1 MTGQQRYAE
10 ESEWCGRWDK
20 EGCRDAPSCW
30 LTLLVRKSNERIRDM
45 FFRTTDCVPGLA
57 AAGLLAL
64 LVVFCEDASAA
75 PRAKQPA
82 AASAG
87 AAARNLELVNRPT
100 RPADAEYTEPAV
112 GTEVFTERYPDGKV
126 KVEREVALDA
136 EGNYVNHGP
145 WRMWTASGQLIAE
158 GNYEH
163 GKRIGLWTR
172 WHERND
178 SPILNQGSFRQFKP
192 PFLSQA
198 NFIDDV
204 MDGEWV
210 IFDANQRKCC
220 QVSLSHGKR
229 DGLTIYW
236 LPNETTI
243 RQEMYSQGVPID
255 DVLELDPK
263 TGQLVPTISY
273 LNGHRLITE
282 KSDYPRGK
290 QPKIEAN
297 YLAPTSV
304 VASPDDFWS
313 LQLAQYKPEGQQL
326 RHGKWQEWHSNGQL
340 QASGQYDHDLRIGR
354 FTYWHANG
362 QKSAEGEFR
371 NDKHDGTWAWWH
383 ENGQKAVSGQF
394 RAGALIGD
402 WRWWSEDGQLVKQ
415 IAEDGT
421 QVFDSVAG
429 EGAQFGKSAKSGQHI
444 QR

>member
-1 MTGQQRYAE
+1 MPEKPNETADGKKK
-10 ESEWCGRWDK
+10 DT
-20 EGCRDAPSCW
+20 PSFW
-30 LTLLVRKSNERIRDM
+30 LTGLMHIHNERNRNM
-45 FFRTTDCVPGLA
+45 FFRIADCLPVLA
-57 AAGLLAL
+57 TAGVLAMA
-64 LVVFCEDASAA
+64 VVFGQDASAA
-75 PRAKQPA
+75 PRTKQPA
-82 AASAG
+82 ATSASAPSK
-87 AAARNLELVNRPT
+87 NLDLVNRPT
-100 RPADAEYTEPAV
+100 RPADAEYTEPAI

-145 WRMWTASGQLIAE
+145 WRMWSPSGQLIAE

-163 GKRIGLWTR
+163 GKRVGLWTR

-178 SPILNQGSFRQFKP
+178 SPVLNQSYFRQFKP

-210 IFDANQRKCC
+210 IFDAGQKKCC
-220 QVSLSHGKR
+220 QISLSHGKR

-236 LPNETTI
+236 FPNETTA
-243 RQEMYSQGVPID
+243 RQEMYSQGVPVD

-263 TGQLVPTISY
+263 TGQLIPTISF
-273 LNGHRLITE
+273 LNGRRLITE
-282 KSDYPRGK
+282 KSNHPRGK

-326 RHGKWQEWHSNGQL
+326 RHGKWQEWYPNGQL
-340 QASGQYDHDLRIGR
+340 QVSGQYDHDLKVGR

-371 NDKHDGTWAWWH
+371 SDKHDATWVWWH
-383 ENGQKAVSGQF
+383 ENGQKAVTGQF
-394 RAGALIGD
+394 RAGALVGN
-402 WRWWSEDGQLVKQ
+402 WHWWSEDGRLTKQ

-429 EGAQFGKSAKSGQHI
+429 AKAEPGKSAKSGQQI